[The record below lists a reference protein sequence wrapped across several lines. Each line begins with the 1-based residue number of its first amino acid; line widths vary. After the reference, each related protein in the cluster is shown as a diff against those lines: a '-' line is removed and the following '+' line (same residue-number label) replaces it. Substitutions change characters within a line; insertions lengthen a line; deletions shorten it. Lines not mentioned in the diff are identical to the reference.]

1 MDRLAS
7 DLKRVLDERFVAL
20 VAYGPTRAVAFATR
34 LTADDLQALAPLV
47 DRWHQEGLDTPL
59 LLTPDEFRRSFDAFP
74 LEYGAILERHLLILG
89 TSPFDDARP
98 SDADIRRACEIQA
111 KAFLI
116 HVRQGWLHAAD
127 HHHEQAVMLE
137 QSAGPLRVLLA
148 NVARLSQQPAGA
160 GSASDEDL
168 VTFGEA
174 HIGLPAEVL
183 RSVLALELHPERAGD
198 LAKSP
203 DFMNAYLLTAETLW
217 AFADSWRR

>member
-1 MDRLAS
+1 MNRLAA
-7 DLKRVLDERFVAL
+7 DLQRVLDGRFVAL

-59 LLTPDEFRRSFDAFP
+59 LLTPDEFRRSVDAFP
-74 LEYGAILERHLLILG
+74 LEYGEILERHLLIAG
-89 TSPFDDARP
+89 TSPFDGTRP
-98 SDADIRRACEIQA
+98 LDVDIRRACEIQA

-137 QSAGPLRVLLA
+137 QSAGPLRTLLA
-148 NVARLSQQPAGA
+148 NVARLSQAA
-160 GSASDEDL
+160 SDSDEDL
-168 VTFGEA
+168 VTFGET
-174 HIGLPAEVL
+174 HIGLPAAVL
-183 RSVLALELHPERAGD
+183 RSVLALELHPERAAE
-198 LAKSP
+198 LVKST
-203 DFMNAYLLTAETLW
+203 DFMNAFLLTAETLW